1 MELHKKGKK
10 TMGPT
15 YETLQLQCVE
25 CGKIFDFSAEDQ
37 EFYAQKGYS
46 APKRCPECREQR
58 KAAKN
63 SRGGGGGG
71 FNNRERREYSVICA
85 ACGCETT
92 VPFKPSND
100 RPVFCSD
107 CYKKQQQ

>member
-1 MELHKKGKK
+1 MLLLQRKGKQNME
-10 TMGPT
+10 TT
-15 YETLQLQCVE
+15 YETQQLQCVE

-37 EFYAQKGYS
+37 EFYATKGYS
-46 APKRCPECREQR
+46 APKRCSECRDAR
-58 KAAKN
+58 KARSN
-63 SRGGGGGG
+63 NSSRGGYG
-71 FNNRERREYSVICA
+71 NRERREYSVVCA

-107 CYKKQQQ
+107 CYRKGQQ

>member
-1 MELHKKGKK
+1 MYEQN
-10 TMGPT
+10 
-15 YETLQLQCVE
+15 YETQQLQCVE

-37 EFYAQKGYS
+37 EFYARKGYS
-46 APKRCPECREQR
+46 APKRCSECRESR
-58 KAAKN
+58 KARSNNN
-63 SRGGGGGG
+63 SRGGFGGQ
-71 FNNRERREYSVICA
+71 RERREYSVICA

-107 CYKKQQQ
+107 CYKKGQQ

>member
-1 MELHKKGKK
+1 MYTKYGKK
-10 TMGPT
+10 KMSEQTN
-15 YETLQLQCVE
+15 ETQQLQCVE

-37 EFYAQKGYS
+37 EFYAKKGYS
-46 APKRCPECREQR
+46 APKRCPECRENR
-58 KAAKN
+58 KRN
-63 SRGGGGGG
+63 SQRGGGGY
-71 FNNRERREYSVICA
+71 RERREYSVICA

-107 CYKKQQQ
+107 CYKKGQQ